1 MMLLALPDMCCKITV
16 KILSDISEVTYFK
29 QDPVVSWR
37 RMGQRGKK
45 KKEENKEVSSF
56 IQMTAKLGT

>member
-29 QDPVVSWR
+29 QDPVVS
-37 RMGQRGKK
+37 
-45 KKEENKEVSSF
+45 
-56 IQMTAKLGT
+56 